1 MASWLLVSRVCKFF
15 YVSNMYVVQ
24 YLKDY
29 IVDVVYERQTILNGF
44 CHSRLDFANLFCFAS

>member
-1 MASWLLVSRVCKFF
+1 VLFS

-29 IVDVVYERQTILNGF
+29 IVYVVYERHTMLNGF
-44 CHSRLDFANLFCFAS
+44 CHSRLDFANLLCFAS

>member
-1 MASWLLVSRVCKFF
+1 MLFF

-29 IVDVVYERQTILNGF
+29 IVDVVYERHTMLNGF
-44 CHSRLDFANLFCFAS
+44 SISRLDFANLLCFSS